1 MGGSTDLH
9 PVERSAIETP
19 GVPDADRGWI
29 DIEQAM
35 LSRNAQE
42 ARLIRQSNLTVLPPT
57 DDESTRTAQFVGLA
71 HEFAV
76 LDLED
81 YPSGH
86 ANPSS
91 TILPSMAPA
100 TGGQETSSFREG
112 FGSSTTEKSVEERTH
127 CMLLPVSGCQR

>member
-1 MGGSTDLH
+1 LAFLVIGHDHIDLKDCLTDFQLITVVQIVVETGPGKHFGRKFLMGGSTDLH

-42 ARLIRQSNLTVLPPT
+42 ARFMRQSNFTVLPPT
-57 DDESTRTAQFVGLA
+57 DAEPTRTVQFVGLA
-71 HEFAV
+71 HEDAV

-81 YPSGH
+81 VMLTP
-86 ANPSS
+86 PP
-91 TILPSMAPA
+91 LPL
-100 TGGQETSSFREG
+100 T
-112 FGSSTTEKSVEERTH
+112 V
-127 CMLLPVSGCQR
+127 